1 MDMTISIDE
10 NFLNEVDKFV
20 RNDKFTRFLLNNATD
35 LDIPAFI
42 LTVLF
47 TEIDNNRRKLEVLN
61 HDSEKINN

>member
-1 MDMTISIDE
+1 MDMTISINE

-20 RNDKFTRFLLNNATD
+20 RSNKFTNFLLNNATD

-47 TEIDNNRRKLEVLN
+47 TEINNNRQKLSEISEV
-61 HDSEKINN
+61 EKE